1 MRARA
6 SGGAYPRPHRPRGQ
20 AARLH
25 PQWAHGWALLSAAL
39 LAALASANADEPRI
53 VVIRAARVITVS
65 GEEHAPGMIVC
76 KDGKIEAVG
85 QRIEVPDGAKEY
97 DLGERTIMPGL
108 VAPRTRLGLR
118 GYRRRGNNAQQR
130 AAIELVTRPEG
141 WDAFLESG
149 VVAVGVYPDGQ
160 DIPGR
165 AAVVHTHPGEPAE
178 RILLE
183 DGYLRVAFDSL
194 PGDKRGVR
202 SALKAAEQA
211 IEKEKKARAEWEK
224 KNAPAQKGKGKPAAK
239 GAQPPQ
245 RGTPPRRRPRRGPP
259 QPPKAPLMAGAAQGQ
274 ASTAAVDT
282 TKFNPPPIPPAT
294 EPFVELL
301 RGDSGAP
308 RLFVELGRASDLLH
322 FQDVTRKVEWKQRP
336 VFWAP
341 NRSSRTIQTD
351 MFRVIESLG
360 EAEDLV
366 VTYPSFSVEQY
377 TFTRLN
383 VPAELSRAGA
393 KVAFQPLYDS
403 REGYAGLLDAVTLLV
418 GEGLSRE
425 AALKGLTLYPAQA
438 LGVGGQLGSLE
449 AGKRADFVVLDGDPL
464 RVGTRVAEVWI
475 GAQERWAREVS
486 R

>member
-1 MRARA
+1 MRTRVD
-6 SGGAYPRPHRPRGQ
+6 
-20 AARLH
+20 
-25 PQWAHGWALLSAAL
+25 WLLSAAL
-39 LAALASANADEPRI
+39 LAATVGANADEPQF

-85 QRIEVPDGAKEY
+85 QRIEVPDGAKEF
-97 DLGERTIMPGL
+97 DLGERVIMPGL
-108 VAPRTRLGLR
+108 IAPRTRLGLR
-118 GYRRRGNNAQQR
+118 GYRRRGNNAQQQ
-130 AAIELVTRPEG
+130 ASIELVTRPEG
-141 WDAFLESG
+141 WDAFLEAG
-149 VVAVGVYPDGQ
+149 IVAVGVYPDGQ
-160 DIPGR
+160 DMPGR
-165 AAVVHTHPGEPAE
+165 AAVVHTHPGDPAE
-178 RILLE
+178 RILVE
-183 DGYLRVAFDSL
+183 DGYLRVSFNSL
-194 PGDKRGVR
+194 PGDKRAVR
-202 SALKAAEQA
+202 SALQAAEQA

-224 KNAPAQKGKGKPAAK
+224 KHASAQQGKDKGKGKPAAK
-239 GAQPPQ
+239 GTQPPK

-282 TKFNPPPIPPAT
+282 TKFNPPPIPAAT
-294 EPFVELL
+294 EPFVKLL
-301 RGDSGAP
+301 RGESDAP
-308 RLFVELGRASDLLH
+308 LLFVELGSASDLLH

-341 NRSSRTIQTD
+341 NRSSRSIQTD
-351 MFRVIESLG
+351 MFRVIETLG
-360 EAEDLV
+360 EAEELV
-366 VTYPSFSVEQY
+366 VTYPSFSVEQN
-377 TFTRLN
+377 TFIRLN

-425 AALKGLTLYPAQA
+425 AALAGLTLHPAQA
-438 LGVGGQLGSLE
+438 LGVGDQLGTLE

-464 RVGTRVAEVWI
+464 QVGTRVEQVWI